1 MILNIN
7 FTKKFEDS
15 FRHDVKLSNYSW
27 FNLGGN
33 AEYFYKAKDEKQL
46 IEFLQEAKKQNL
58 KITILGAGSN
68 TLFRDKGVKGAVIKL
83 GNEFSYTKLINKN
96 ILDVGAAT
104 LDRKV
109 ANYAKENN
117 IGNFEFLSC
126 IPGSVG
132 GAIAMNSGCYENDI
146 SKILISIRAID
157 KKKLSVIEIKKE
169 DIKFS
174 YRGTD
179 LPNNLIIISA
189 KFQGALCAK
198 EKIEKKQSDFIEKK
212 KLSQPSQ
219 IKTCG
224 STFKNPSNNKAWK
237 LIKESGCQGMTEG
250 DAYISEK
257 HCNFFVNKGK
267 ATSNDVENLI
277 KKAGCDEF
285 REGDAMISQKHCN
298 FFVNN
303 GNAKSSDIENLI
315 DKVKK
320 KVQEKTGADLE
331 LEIKIVG
338 EK

>member
-1 MILNIN
+1 MTLDVN
-7 FTKKFEDS
+7 FIKKLENNFS
-15 FRHDVKLSNYSW
+15 HNVKLSNYSW
-27 FNLGGN
+27 FNLGGS
-33 AEYFYKAKDEKQL
+33 AEYFFKAKDEKQL
-46 IEFLQEAKKQNL
+46 IEFLRETKKKNL
-58 KITILGAGSN
+58 KTTILGAGSN
-68 TLFRDKGVKGAVIKL
+68 TLFRDNGVKGAVIKL
-83 GNEFSYTKLINKN
+83 GNNFSYTKLVNKN

-117 IGNFEFLSC
+117 VGNLEFLSC

-132 GAIAMNSGCYENDI
+132 GAIVMNSGCYENDI
-146 SKILISIRAID
+146 SKVLISIQAID
-157 KKKLSVIEIKKE
+157 KNKLSVIEIKKE

-174 YRGTD
+174 YRGTN
-179 LPNNLIIISA
+179 LPNDLIIISA
-189 KFQGALCAK
+189 KLKGIVDVK

-212 KLSQPSQ
+212 KNSQPSQ

-224 STFKNPSNNKAWK
+224 STFKNVNKNKKAWM
-237 LIKESGCQGMTEG
+237 LIKE
-250 DAYISEK
+250 
-257 HCNFFVNKGK
+257 
-267 ATSNDVENLI
+267 
-277 KKAGCDEF
+277 AGCEDY

-315 DKVKK
+315 NKVKK
-320 KVQEKTGADLE
+320 KVQEKTGVDLD